1 MPNYIAVIHKDA
13 DSDYGVSFPD
23 FPGCITAGSTV
34 DEAKDMAHE
43 ALSLHVKGMLED
55 GDALPEPTTLENIIN
70 DPDFTD
76 VVAFFVIPV
85 EDKQFKTV
93 RVNITISENVL
104 HIINRA
110 AKKRHMSRSAFLAA
124 AAQQYISSP
133 ENGLQR

>member
-55 GDALPEPTTLENIIN
+55 GDALPEPTTLEDIIN